1 MSTSLNTLNTTLDI
15 PNVVS
20 VGADTTYSINFDFTD
35 ANQKKN
41 LQYLQAN
48 NYQLFAYK
56 GASGPKQITSGLP
69 TWFAQPFSEMFGV
82 VEIDYTPR
90 YKVYVF
96 NQAVIG
102 ANTTIKMQVLS
113 DEIGLGTALIFN
125 ADGSITSTSGSVP
138 ADSIQIKNNRPASS
152 TNVTVGLA
160 ALINGVY
167 APFCAFTST
176 PQGSINM
183 TPHEKICM
191 FAAQVGLQSGSVT
204 AEAAAPGC
212 TFSFSSASIAYDL
225 LVIDGTYG
233 LRNVDGTP
241 YVTQTQSGDS
251 LNQLLNI

>member
-1 MSTSLNTLNTTLDI
+1 MATTQDLTLNAITATT
-15 PNVVS
+15 VVD
-20 VGADTTYSINFDFTD
+20 ATTFTIGFDFTD
-35 ANQKKN
+35 AGQKKN
-41 LQYLQAN
+41 LQYLQEN

-56 GASGPKQITSGLP
+56 GASGPKQITAGLP
-69 TWFAQPFSEMFGV
+69 TWFAEPFTEMFGV
-82 VEIDYTPR
+82 VEIDYTPK

-96 NQAVIG
+96 NQSVIG

-113 DEIGLGTALIFN
+113 DEVGLGTALVFN
-125 ADGSITSTSGSVP
+125 SDGSITSTSGSVP
-138 ADSIQIKNNRPASS
+138 ADSIQIKNNRPASTS
-152 TNVTVGLA
+152 NVTVGLA
-160 ALINGVY
+160 ALINGSY

-191 FAAQVGLQSGSVT
+191 FAAQIGLQSGSVT

-212 TFSFSSASIAYDL
+212 TFSFSASTIGYDL

-241 YVTQTQSGDS
+241 YVTQISSGES
-251 LNQLLNI
+251 LNQLLNL